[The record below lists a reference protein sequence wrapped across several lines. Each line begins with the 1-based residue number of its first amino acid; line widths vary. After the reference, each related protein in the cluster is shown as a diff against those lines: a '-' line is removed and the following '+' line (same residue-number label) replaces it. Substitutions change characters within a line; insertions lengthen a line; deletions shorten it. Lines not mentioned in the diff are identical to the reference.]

1 MLHSMA
7 VASAFMKKRVVVGLF
22 SLLCLSTLSTQAADK
37 VTITRIENKV
47 TAASTDEAGRVAYSA
62 LQNTIAAGVGFA
74 LGAGSAP
81 LLGQVGAAF
90 GGFIYSQAQSEILNG
105 LDLAGGGQSDD
116 LHIRINGQL
125 VYVEEISQGEIVNL
139 QTEVSASFL
148 GGFRIQLIEWDSGS
162 VNDNLG
168 FIGVT
173 DDYKP
178 GENYSVEALVL
189 GPEEEGS
196 IYVITYRV
204 ERGVGDPAEVTTAM
218 LCGINQCNACE
229 GASCDRDERDG
240 LDRKTPIESSLLS
253 CDEHGYPMGG
263 PFRFAQWVRYD
274 QIIGYDLELVECRG
288 PSDGT
293 LESFDRYCPALS
305 APTNLN
311 ALSRGPLSE
320 RAQDQ
325 VPIFDWDGPAGGLY
339 AMTITDSSGAGRW
352 AEATL
357 KTRTVPFVC
366 TGSAYSCI
374 NDGPDDNNSEDLTLE
389 PGDYIFRVR
398 ERADGSNPCGS
409 QYAELPFTIFQPE
422 STNKSLTLKQA
433 GSSFGGNNASVER
446 SKLPLTSYGVEDSY
460 AVGTEL
466 TLTAVP
472 GVKTEFVEW
481 LGTDGGCGSAKECQ
495 ITMNE
500 SKTVTAVFRL
510 WPFLLL
516 NGATS
521 KILSTP
527 EAIPECDGAQGDTG
541 CDLYPTG
548 TVLQIEPEEI
558 ENFEFKGWAGDEDC
572 ADGVVNLTKDTSC
585 RAEYQRT
592 GYVLEVG
599 GVNAVVQSE
608 SGDAIDCAGFG
619 TDCEEIYPVGES
631 NTVILTV
638 TPDPGH
644 VFTRVLGA
652 SCTNNG
658 RLLGVD
664 PVRYEVTVADQDVS
678 CSFSAAP
685 ADSTKELE
693 IVIRG
698 GGEALVFAEAV
709 PSFGRSLMSNCYT
722 RENRTGLFC
731 SKDFPVNTEVQLSI
745 KAKRGSVF
753 MGFTD
758 GINPSCGGEGTITM
772 SANQTCS
779 INVRRDVLIVEPNSS
794 FPNGYGFNRSEA
806 NRDLNVDDWAI
817 EDAGDPLA
825 SDLAAYGTVI
835 WQTGK
840 TFTDG
845 AYSPTYAGE
854 QELAEYLDAG
864 GCLIVSDPEYGRN
877 RGNSNFAREYL
888 GVGRFDQDVSKLAF
902 NPVASDFASFD
913 GLGPFEVRAQSFD
926 DVGQFNDAVTV
937 DLEAAGPNSAQIIF
951 EYDDGS
957 GAAIATENERYRTVY
972 YGFSLAAMEGNT
984 GFHEMP
990 NAALDFCQEPDRIDL
1005 EQTYY
1010 KDLIAAAAETDDMT
1024 YITIDALEGAGLS
1037 NLIEANMED
1046 YRQGIKL
1053 TEDSLVR
1060 APDIQDL
1067 IDQVNTLADADA
1079 DADAD
1084 GDGISDALDNCADIA
1099 NNDQLD
1105 TDLDGDGDVCDLDD
1119 DGDGLSDEYESTY
1132 GLSSL
1137 DATDGTRDL
1146 DGDGLTNI
1154 IEFELG
1160 SDPTN
1165 PFSPQMPA
1173 NLAESAQRD
1182 FNGDGK
1188 PDVLIRNS
1196 NGGWWLY
1203 IMEGSSIASEDRIAA
1218 TSSTDW
1224 EPQSFADFNGDGKA
1238 DILIRH
1244 KELGI
1249 WWLYSMDGY
1258 TILKSERVL
1267 ATRDLD
1273 FKPLSFNDTNNDGN
1287 ADILLRHK
1295 DGRWWRYG
1303 MSGST
1308 ILNNSLIAATRDTNF
1323 EPQSFADF
1331 NGDGNAD
1338 ILVRHKTTGA
1348 WWMYNLNGE
1357 SVLSS
1362 KGVSANR
1369 SLNWSPESFADF
1381 NGDGMADILVRNTVD
1396 KSWWLYTM
1404 NGSTIGTSGGL
1415 KASNDSAWHPITT
1428 EDFDGDGM
1436 ADLLLRSET
1445 GSWWL
1450 YTLNG
1455 STITSEGRVA
1465 LIGNTDWRPVSFAD
1479 FNADGKADVLVRNF
1493 STGGWWLYT
1502 LDGQQVLSSGKVNAT
1517 PQLNW
1522 QLQPD

>member
-7 VASAFMKKRVVVGLF
+7 VASGFMKKRVVVGLF

-47 TAASTDEAGRVAYSA
+47 TAASTDEAGRFAYSA

-81 LLGQVGAAF
+81 LFGPGAAAF
-90 GGFIYSQAQSEILNG
+90 GGFIYSQVQSEILNEA
-105 LDLAGGGQSDD
+105 DLAGGGQSDD

-162 VNDNLG
+162 NNDNLG

-240 LDRKTPIESSLLS
+240 IDRSAQGGLLS
-253 CDEHGYPMGG
+253 CSEHYYPMDG
-263 PFRFAQWVRYD
+263 PFRFAQWVIYD
-274 QIIGYDLELVECRG
+274 QFIGYDVRLKECRG

-293 LESFDRYCPALS
+293 LTSFDRYCPALS

-311 ALSRGPLSE
+311 ALSRGPLSV

-325 VPIFDWDGPAGGLY
+325 VPIFDWDGSIGGLY
-339 AMTITDSSGAGRW
+339 VMTITDSSGAGRW
-352 AEATL
+352 TEAIGT
-357 KTRTVPFVC
+357 TRTVPFVC
-366 TGSAYSCI
+366 EDSSC
-374 NDGPDDNNSEDLTLE
+374 NNSEDLTLE

-398 ERADGSNPCGS
+398 QRVDQYNPCGS

-433 GSSFGGNNASVER
+433 GSSFGGDNASVER

-481 LGTDGGCGSAKECQ
+481 LGTDGSCGSAKECQ

-572 ADGVVNLTKDTSC
+572 ADGMVNLTKNTSC

-592 GYVLEVG
+592 AYVLEVG

-619 TDCEEIYPVGES
+619 TDCEEIYPAGES

-638 TPDPGH
+638 TPDPDH

-731 SKDFPVNTEVQLSI
+731 SKDFPVNTEVQLNV

-753 MGFTD
+753 LGSTD
-758 GINPSCGGEGTITM
+758 IKPECGGEGTITM

-845 AYSPTYAGE
+845 AYSPSYAGE

-937 DLEAAGPNSAQIIF
+937 DLEAAGPNSAQVIF

-972 YGFSLAAMEGNT
+972 YGFSLAAMEGNA

-1084 GDGISDALDNCADIA
+1084 GVSDASDNCADIA
-1099 NNDQLD
+1099 NSDQLD
-1105 TDLDGDGDVCDLDD
+1105 TDSDGDGDACDLDD
-1119 DGDGLSDEYESTY
+1119 DGDGVLDADDAFP
-1132 GLSSL
+1132 L
-1137 DATDGTRDL
+1137 DATESVDT
-1146 DGDGLTNI
+1146 DGDGV
-1154 IEFELG
+1154 
-1160 SDPTN
+1160 
-1165 PFSPQMPA
+1165 
-1173 NLAESAQRD
+1173 
-1182 FNGDGK
+1182 GDNADAF
-1188 PDVLIRNS
+1188 PDD
-1196 NGGWWLY
+1196 
-1203 IMEGSSIASEDRIAA
+1203 ASE
-1218 TSSTDW
+1218 S
-1224 EPQSFADFNGDGKA
+1224 
-1238 DILIRH
+1238 
-1244 KELGI
+1244 
-1249 WWLYSMDGY
+1249 
-1258 TILKSERVL
+1258 V
-1267 ATRDLD
+1267 
-1273 FKPLSFNDTNNDGN
+1273 DT
-1287 ADILLRHK
+1287 
-1295 DGRWWRYG
+1295 
-1303 MSGST
+1303 
-1308 ILNNSLIAATRDTNF
+1308 
-1323 EPQSFADF
+1323 
-1331 NGDGNAD
+1331 
-1338 ILVRHKTTGA
+1338 
-1348 WWMYNLNGE
+1348 
-1357 SVLSS
+1357 
-1362 KGVSANR
+1362 
-1369 SLNWSPESFADF
+1369 
-1381 NGDGMADILVRNTVD
+1381 
-1396 KSWWLYTM
+1396 
-1404 NGSTIGTSGGL
+1404 
-1415 KASNDSAWHPITT
+1415 
-1428 EDFDGDGM
+1428 DGDGIGDNQ
-1436 ADLLLRSET
+1436 DLVNSGSYLGRAYHMTASTSPNLSEARFINTPDSALSFT
-1445 GSWWL
+1445 G
-1450 YTLNG
+1450 TLFHKSG
-1455 STITSEGRVA
+1455 SQLGDSDVA
-1465 LIGNTDWRPVSFAD
+1465 LHEGLIE
-1479 FNADGKADVLVRNF
+1479 
-1493 STGGWWLYT
+1493 
-1502 LDGQQVLSSGKVNAT
+1502 
-1517 PQLNW
+1517 PQGRLM
-1522 QLQPD
+1522 LF